1 MRQMRLH
8 TFKTVLIA
16 FVLPCLGV
24 AIGLGCGGSEE
35 TKIPTPDVG
44 AEVKTAVAEALP
56 TATPS
61 HTPDINATIEAGMAA
76 TMAAIPPTPTLGSCP
91 TPPSVPTSARQDVT
105 PPELVSISLAPSE
118 VDVSHKDGEI
128 TVTARV
134 VDDLS
139 GVSGVLLCF
148 VSPTAGQ
155 EWVVFPGAV
164 LFGLITD
171 GEFVRKLT
179 LPRYSEAG
187 MWRLEL
193 ARVIDNVGNGRVY
206 ERDELAQLGLSASIR
221 VIAAEEDLT
230 PPELVDL
237 FFDPTEVEVNGEYAL
252 VDVSVFARDNMTGVR
267 SVKLYLANP
276 KAGYEQNE
284 PVEWTLKKSDAA
296 WRFERTLGAFHRFNR
311 GGTWRIARIEI
322 EDTVGNRREYT
333 FGELNQMGFSPS
345 FKLTGTTEDVT
356 RPELI
361 SLVLE
366 PYSVDVSRGY
376 GEITFRAQAADDLSG
391 VVRMEVVFVSPTVGQ
406 TVTAHADDYYS
417 PKGELGEKEFEGTAW
432 LPPFSEIGI
441 WSLKEVNV
449 RDWAGNVNSYGIDNL
464 NQLGLPTSFEVTA
477 PEVDLPAI
485 EGDVEP
491 PEVMSIALGRF
502 HGFPINP
509 ESARVIHVT
518 IHVADHASG
527 VKSVHID
534 FVHPTTG
541 REERILARGPV
552 YGSITEGS
560 YHAGL
565 IARKP
570 IVGIPQLEGN
580 VVRVEVADNAGN
592 IRTYGLAELPPLTTW
607 VID

>member
-1 MRQMRLH
+1 MRLH
-8 TFKTVLIA
+8 TFKTVLKA

-56 TATPS
+56 KATPS
-61 HTPDINATIEAGMAA
+61 PTPDINATIEAGMAA
-76 TMAAIPPTPTLGSCP
+76 TMAAIPPTPTPGSCP
-91 TPPSVPTSARQDVT
+91 TLTSVPTSARHDVT

-391 VVRMEVVFVSPTVGQ
+391 IVRMEVVFVSPTVGQ

-449 RDWAGNVNSYGIDNL
+449 RDWAGNVNAYGIDNL
-464 NQLGLPTSFEVTA
+464 NQLGLHTSFEVTA

-485 EGDVEP
+485 EGDVGP
-491 PEVMSIALGRF
+491 PEVMSITLGRF

-541 REERILARGPV
+541 REERILALGPA
-552 YGSITEGS
+552 STRIT
-560 YHAGL
+560 AGYYT
-565 IARKP
+565 ARVIMPNP
-570 IVGIPQLEGN
+570 IGGYPNLEERI
-580 VVRVEVADNAGN
+580 VSVEVVDNAGN
-592 IRTYGLAELPPLTTW
+592 ARTYGVKELLLLAEY